1 MQNLIGRRVLVVGT
15 TGAGKTTLA
24 RALAAKLGTAHI
36 ELDALHWQ
44 QNWTPAADFVNRVEK
59 DLQAECWVVD
69 GNYSRAQALILSRA
83 DTVIW
88 LDYSLGTKLVR
99 LLRRTG
105 RRTFSREV
113 LWNGNTET
121 FRSQFFSRD
130 SLFVWFFK
138 THWKQRRRYE
148 ALFADAPEHL
158 NLLRFYSPHEAERVL
173 GA

>member
-1 MQNLIGRRVLVVGT
+1 MQT
-15 TGAGKTTLA
+15 D
-24 RALAAKLGTAHI
+24 H
-36 ELDALHWQ
+36 
-44 QNWTPAADFVNRVEK
+44 
-59 DLQAECWVVD
+59 WVVD
-69 GNYSRAQALILSRA
+69 GNYSRAQTLILSRA

-88 LDYSLGTKLVR
+88 LDYSLGIKLAR

-105 RRTFSREV
+105 RRTFSRQV

-158 NLLRFYSPHEAERVL
+158 TLLRLYSPQEAEQL
-173 GA
+173 SI